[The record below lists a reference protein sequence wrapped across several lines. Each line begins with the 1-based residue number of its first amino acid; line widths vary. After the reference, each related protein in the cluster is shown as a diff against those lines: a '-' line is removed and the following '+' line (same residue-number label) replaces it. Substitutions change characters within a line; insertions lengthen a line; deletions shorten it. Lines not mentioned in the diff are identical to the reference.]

1 MVVAEGFEIVAEEEI
16 EMVAVEVMVMLL
28 VLLEYEVIEM
38 VEILA
43 VDVM

>member
-1 MVVAEGFEIVAEEEI
+1 
-16 EMVAVEVMVMLL
+16 MVAVEVMVMLL